1 MAMHNDELHIDEQV
15 ARRLITDEFPE
26 WRLECVRRLA
36 TDGTVNAI
44 FRIGADLTARFPLR
58 SADPTHT
65 RAELAREAAA
75 MRELAAYC
83 PVPTPSPVA
92 MGDPG
97 HGYPLP
103 WTVQT
108 WIHGAV
114 ATPQDS
120 AHSEMFAQDLVDL
133 VRSLRVADTK
143 GRHFGGSGR
152 GGNLHDS
159 DAWMEVC
166 FRESDGLLPVNRLRA
181 LWAELRSL
189 PKVASDVMTHGD
201 LIPGNLLVEDDR
213 LIGVLDGGG
222 FAPADPSLDLVAAW
236 HMLDDERRSVLRSE
250 LACGDV
256 EWRRGAA
263 WAFQQAMGRVWYYRE
278 TNPGMSTLGQ
288 TTLARIL
295 NDPELSA
302 LTSASPCSV
311 LSLDRGVLGAVAF
324 SSASTREAVRRCGYW
339 FRGTVRA
346 SPSPALPEPGPTP

>member
-1 MAMHNDELHIDEQV
+1 MHDDELHVDEQV
-15 ARRLITDEFPE
+15 ARRLIIAQFPE
-26 WRLECVRRLA
+26 WRPEYVRRIA

-58 SADPTHT
+58 SADPTDM

-75 MRELAAYC
+75 MRELSASC
-83 PVPTPSPVA
+83 PVATPAPVA

-114 ATPQDS
+114 STPQGS
-120 AHSEMFAQDLVDL
+120 AHSELFAQDLANL

-143 GRHFGGSGR
+143 GRHFAGSGR
-152 GGNLHDS
+152 GGDLHDS
-159 DAWMEVC
+159 DGWMEVC
-166 FRESDGLLPVNRLRA
+166 FRESDGLLPVDRLRA
-181 LWAELRSL
+181 LWAEFRSL
-189 PKVASDVMTHGD
+189 PNAAPEVMTHGD

-213 LIGVLDGGG
+213 LAGVLDGGG

-256 EWRRGAA
+256 EWWRGAA
-263 WAFQQAMGRVWYYRE
+263 WAFQQAMGLVWYYRE
-278 TNPGMSTLGQ
+278 SNPGMSTLGK
-288 TTLARIL
+288 TTLTRIL
-295 NDPELSA
+295 NDPGLSA
-302 LTSASPCSV
+302 LTSA
-311 LSLDRGVLGAVAF
+311 
-324 SSASTREAVRRCGYW
+324 
-339 FRGTVRA
+339 
-346 SPSPALPEPGPTP
+346 GPVSR